1 MEEKYM
7 EKTKLNDSMLEQVDG
22 GSQIPYQVQPGDTL
36 ETIARK
42 SGVTVE
48 QLVRWNNIQDV
59 NVIPVGTTL
68 KIKF

>member
-1 MEEKYM
+1 M
-7 EKTKLNDSMLEQVDG
+7 EKTKLNDSTLEHIDG

-36 ETIARK
+36 ETIAKK

-48 QLVRWNNIQDV
+48 QLVRWNNIQDP
-59 NVIPVGTTL
+59 NVVPAGTTL

>member
-1 MEEKYM
+1 M
-7 EKTKLNDSMLEQVDG
+7 EKTKLNDSLLEQVDG

-36 ETIARK
+36 ETIAKK

-48 QLVRWNNIQDV
+48 QLVRWNNIQDT

>member
-1 MEEKYM
+1 M
-7 EKTKLNDSMLEQVDG
+7 EKTKLNDSLLEQVDG

-36 ETIARK
+36 ETIAKK

-48 QLVRWNNIQDV
+48 QLVRWNNIQDT
-59 NVIPVGTTL
+59 NVIPVDTTL

>member
-1 MEEKYM
+1 M
-7 EKTKLNDSMLEQVDG
+7 EKAKLNDSALEQIDG

-36 ETIARK
+36 ETIAKK

-48 QLVRWNNIQDV
+48 QLVRWNHIQDA

>member
-1 MEEKYM
+1 M